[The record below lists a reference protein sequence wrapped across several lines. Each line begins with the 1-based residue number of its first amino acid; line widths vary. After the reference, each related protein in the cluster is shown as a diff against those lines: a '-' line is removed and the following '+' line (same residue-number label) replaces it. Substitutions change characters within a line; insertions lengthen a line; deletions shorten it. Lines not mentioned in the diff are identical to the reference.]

1 MSEAHSALEPTRN
14 ERELH
19 LSSRNPAMN
28 SLSTSAFSPVAFSL
42 GLLLVVATAFPTPL
56 SLGEDSKDDTTSN
69 RPLLT
74 TADKTGHHI
83 KYILDKISALKKE
96 GHFYNN
102 SSGVPFQMCNNFSKC
117 ENSKEILA
125 ENNLNLPKMAE
136 KDGCFQSGFNQETC
150 LKKITTGLSE
160 FQIYLKYLQNQFKS
174 ENENAKTIQISTNA
188 LVKMLKQ
195 KIKNPDE
202 VTSPDPTENTSLLE
216 KLQSQNEWLKNTTI
230 HLILRSLE
238 DFLQFSLRAVRIM
251 QP

>member
-1 MSEAHSALEPTRN
+1 MRLGMSEAHSALEPTRN

-96 GHFYNN
+96 
-102 SSGVPFQMCNNFSKC
+102 MCNNFSKC

-136 KDGCFQSGFNQETC
+136 KDGCFQSGFNQENC